1 MKLYSKFI
9 KFIKNKNIRNFPL
22 IEVVVD
28 DKQMNSWDC
37 FFQIE
42 EYPEETTHF
51 ECFEKEFQNFFL
63 KPLSEDLEN
72 FVQLQP
78 LINVHFR
85 ILDWNLLKDD
95 YIWKKHYQY
104 MLDKIITNSGIDI
117 DKKLIFFFQNTPILD
132 LNTKKCLFKRENK
145 IEEIFD
151 ISELKLKMH
160 QLQKLFIKFY
170 NFNFDFE
177 FLQFDKDVISEK
189 TVHQYKYFSNNLS
202 KNNKNIPLFNFQDIP
217 IVYDEMF
224 LFYKK
229 FPQIIIQGYI
239 QFVIDHDKYGT
250 FWISFYLVDPI
261 SCQDSILVKK
271 FLSKDIKKAKRE
283 RDDLINVLREGILIS
298 AVIEIKPSKP
308 IKDKVKSFYFNLKDY
323 KILDKSSIFFKKTDD
338 YIGKKRIEFHIHT
351 KMSNLDAITSAKDY
365 IELAEKWGHE
375 AITFTDHDG
384 LYAFPEIYKYIYNKN
399 IKVILG
405 VELDFIEEKPIFI
418 TNQEINLNKFSD
430 FVLKNHNYVV
440 LDIETTGFSKTRDR
454 IISIAAVKIQNGKI
468 IEYFDELINPG
479 KDIKISNL
487 IQRLTNISDEIL
499 LNKPHI
505 KEILSKFLDFIRD
518 CPNCVLVA
526 HNASFDIE
534 FLQETFK
541 NIGLYWPLL
550 PVIDTLTLAQKYFN
564 KILKYFS
571 LEKIVK
577 SFKIKLDSEGQY
589 HNALF
594 DARATAL
601 IFLEML
607 EQLEAQKI
615 FNFYDLQG
623 SLDIKFERPY
633 HVNIIVKNKKG
644 YNNLFHLIS
653 DALTRDF
660 IKKPRLLKS
669 NFEKYR
675 EGLLIGSGCFDSNV
689 FNIAL
694 YKNNYDLAKAI
705 SYYDYIEVQ
714 PPQAYRHII
723 YDLNGDSD
731 FDIDNSYGLSII
743 KDTIIKIIK
752 EAQRQNKIIIATGDV
767 HYLYPYE
774 KILREVYINAKLI
787 GGGLHRLSKYPSKF
801 LPDNYFLTTQ
811 EMLDSFN
818 FISDEK
824 LKKDLVINNTHLLNQ
839 QIEKFKFF
847 SDQLFNIPDDMFVKN
862 LKISSIRSEI
872 LNIVNEKIL
881 NLYGKLLHPIIKY
894 RIEQELSVI
903 APKDNLENNNIVA
916 IYYLSYLLVKK
927 STEDGYPVGS
937 RGSVGASLIANILGI
952 TEINPLPPHYRCV
965 VCKYT
970 IMKTSITETLT
981 SEYQNYLQ
989 SWPFVIDIQQYQKK
1003 FKTIFSGYDLPKE
1016 SCPFCNQPFVKD
1028 GQDIPF
1034 ETFLGFDGN
1043 KKPDID
1049 LNFSGD
1055 YQNQIHNYLREL
1067 LGENCVF
1074 RAGTIQTVAK
1084 QNAYGY
1090 IKSFMEEKQ
1099 IIIRDNE
1106 RDRRVIMI
1114 EGVKRSTGQHPGGIV
1129 IIPSGLSIY
1138 DVTPIQFPANDVS
1151 SEWKTT
1157 HFDYHALEKNLF
1169 KLDILGHDD
1178 PTLIKF
1184 LMDDVLKNPSE
1195 FPFSRFQDIPVDDN
1209 LVYEIFANKEECKT
1223 SQAIPEFGTP
1233 FVRNMLNE
1241 IYLKEKK
1248 FNFSTLV
1255 KVSGLSHGT
1264 GVWSGNAQDQLKDN
1278 KSIFDLI
1285 TCRDDILNYLIS
1297 KGLKKLISFEI
1308 MELVRKG
1315 KQNNDRQKWSALSKI
1330 MREHNVNDWYI
1341 ESLQKIQYLFPKPH
1355 AAAYVLMALRI
1366 AWFKVHAPLLFYK
1379 GYFSTRVSQ
1388 FDYENMMLTTD
1399 KIAQILQKSNEKDMK
1414 TVQKEKLHTLK
1425 IAKEMKDRG
1434 YNFLPIDLNK
1444 SEANL
1449 FVMEVSS
1456 NSLIMPFITIDGLG
1470 QVGANNI
1477 VKARGEKLFTQ
1488 QDFEK
1493 RVKLN
1498 KTILKKFHDLNLIQ
1512 QLPLE

>member
-9 KFIKNKNIRNFPL
+9 KFIKNKNIPNFPL

-28 DKQMNSWDC
+28 DKQINSWDC

-51 ECFEKEFQNFFL
+51 EFFEKEFQNFFL
-63 KPLSEDLEN
+63 KQLNEDLEN
-72 FVQLQP
+72 FAQLQP
-78 LINVHFR
+78 IINVHFR
-85 ILDWNLLKDD
+85 ILNWNLLKDD

-104 MLDKIITNSGIDI
+104 MLDKVMAYLDI
-117 DKKLIFFFQNTPILD
+117 DTELKNFFQKTPIILD
-132 LNTKKCLFKRENK
+132 IHNKTCLFKRQKNINEK
-145 IEEIFD
+145 QLE
-151 ISELKLKMH
+151 SKLLKLKN
-160 QLQKLFIKFY
+160 LFMQYFDF
-170 NFNFDFE
+170 NFNLDLLSLSNFKE
-177 FLQFDKDVISEK
+177 SSEKISRLILIKGYLQFINYDN
-189 TVHQYKYFSNNLS
+189 YKN
-202 KNNKNIPLFNFQDIP
+202 
-217 IVYDEMF
+217 
-224 LFYKK
+224 
-229 FPQIIIQGYI
+229 
-239 QFVIDHDKYGT
+239 
-250 FWISFYLVDPI
+250 WISFYLVE
-261 SCQDSILVKK
+261 SVSLQDSIKVTIFFK
-271 FLSKDIKKAKRE
+271 SKDENKAKKE
-283 RDDLINVLREGILIS
+283 RDYLINFLREGILIL
-298 AVIEIKPSKP
+298 AIIRIDKN
-308 IKDKVKSFYFNLKDY
+308 KDKFYFNLKDY
-323 KILDKSSIFFKKTDD
+323 EILDSSSIFFKKMDN
-338 YIGKKRIEFHIHT
+338 YPGKKRIEFHIHT
-351 KMSNLDAITSAKDY
+351 KMSNLDAITSAKNY

-375 AITFTDHDG
+375 AIAFTDHDG
-384 LYAFPEIYKYIYNKN
+384 LYAFPEISKYISDKN
-399 IKVILG
+399 IKAIVG
-405 VELDFIEEKPIFI
+405 VELNFVEEKPIFI
-418 TNQEINLNKFSD
+418 TNQEINVGKFAD
-430 FVLKNHNYVV
+430 FVLKNHCYVV
-440 LDIETTGFSKTRDR
+440 LDIETTGLSKVRDR

-468 IEYFDELINPG
+468 IEFFDELINPG
-479 KDIKISNL
+479 TDIKINHF
-487 IQRLTNISDEIL
+487 IQELTNISNDIL
-499 LNKPHI
+499 LKKPHI
-505 KEILSKFLDFIRD
+505 KEIFPKFLDFIKD
-518 CPNCVLVA
+518 CPDCVLVA

-534 FLQETFK
+534 FLQEVAK
-541 NIGLYWPLL
+541 QIGLSWPLL
-550 PVIDTLTLAQKYFN
+550 PIIDTLALAQKHFN
-564 KILKYFS
+564 TLLKYFN

-601 IFLEML
+601 VLLEML

-615 FNFYDLQG
+615 LNFYDLQG
-623 SLDIKFERPY
+623 PLDIKFERPY

-660 IKKPRLLKS
+660 MKTPRLLKS

-694 YKNNYDLAKAI
+694 SKDEYDLAKAI

-723 YDLNGDSD
+723 YDLNGSSE
-731 FDIDNSYGLSII
+731 FDNDNSYGLSII
-743 KDTIIKIIK
+743 QDTIFKIIK
-752 EAQRQNKIIIATGDV
+752 EARKQNKIIIATGDV
-767 HYLYPYE
+767 HYLYSCE
-774 KILREVYINAKLI
+774 KVLREVYINAKLI
-787 GGGLHRLSKYPSKF
+787 GGGIHRLSKYPSQF

-811 EMLDSFN
+811 EMLNAFD
-818 FISDEK
+818 FINDEQ
-824 LKKDLVINNTHLLNQ
+824 LKQDIVINNTHLLNQ
-839 QIEKFKFF
+839 QIEKFQFF
-847 SDQLFNIPDDMFVKN
+847 SNQLFNIPDDMFLKN
-862 LKISSIRSEI
+862 LKISSIRAEMI
-872 LNIVNEKIL
+872 GLINEKIF
-881 NLYGKLLHPIIKY
+881 NLYGHLLHPNVKD

-903 APKDNLENNNIVA
+903 APKDNLENNNIAA

-937 RGSVGASLIANILGI
+937 RGSVGASFIANILGI
-952 TEINPLPPHYRCV
+952 TEINPLPPHYRCAI
-965 VCKYT
+965 CKYI
-970 IMKTSITETLT
+970 IMKMGLTELQNV
-981 SEYQNYLQ
+981 EYQNYFK
-989 SWPFVIDIQQYQKK
+989 SYSFVIDIQKYQKH
-1003 FKTIFSGYDLPKE
+1003 FTNVFSGYDLPKE
-1016 SCPFCNQPFVKD
+1016 SCSICGKILIKD

-1034 ETFLGFDGN
+1034 ETFLGFGGN
-1043 KKPDID
+1043 RKPDID

-1055 YQNQIHNYLREL
+1055 YQNKIHNYFREL
-1067 LGENCVF
+1067 LGESCVF
-1074 RAGTIQTVAK
+1074 RVGTIQTVAK

-1090 IKSFMEEKQ
+1090 IRSFMEERQ
-1099 IIIRDNE
+1099 IAISDNE
-1106 RDRRVIMI
+1106 KDRRAIMI

-1129 IIPSGLSIY
+1129 IVPKGLSIY
-1138 DVTPIQFPANDVS
+1138 DVTPIQFPANDTS

-1184 LMDDVLKNPSE
+1184 LMDDVLQNPSS
-1195 FPFSRFQDIPVDDN
+1195 FPFRKFQDIPVDDQQ
-1209 LVYEIFANKEECKT
+1209 VYEFFANKSDYQT
-1223 SQAIPEFGTP
+1223 SRAIPEFGTP
-1233 FVRNMLNE
+1233 FVRDM
-1241 IYLKEKK
+1241 LKEINSEGKKFNFFK

-1264 GVWSGNAQDQLKDN
+1264 GVWSGNAQDHLKNN

-1297 KGLKKLISFEI
+1297 KGLEKLVAFEI

-1315 KQNNDRQKWSALSKI
+1315 QQNNDIQKWQNLSQI
-1330 MREHNVNDWYI
+1330 MREHNVDDWYI

-1388 FDYENMMLTTD
+1388 FDYDNMMLSSDEIDSIIKKLEKSD
-1399 KIAQILQKSNEKDMK
+1399 KINKKKMTL
-1414 TVQKEKLHTLK
+1414 VQKEKLHTLK

-1449 FVMEVSS
+1449 FVMELSS

-1498 KTILKKFHDLNLIQ
+1498 KTILKKFHDLNLIK

>member
-9 KFIKNKNIRNFPL
+9 KFIENKNIQNFPL
-22 IEVVVD
+22 IEVVVN
-28 DKQMNSWDC
+28 DKQINSWDC

-42 EYPEETTHF
+42 EYPEETIHF
-51 ECFEKEFQNFFL
+51 DFFEKEFQNFFL
-63 KPLSEDLEN
+63 KLLSEDLEN
-72 FVQLQP
+72 FVQLKP
-78 LINVHFR
+78 LINVHFL
-85 ILDWNLLKDD
+85 ILDWNLLKDNS
-95 YIWKKHYQY
+95 IWKKHYQY
-104 MLDKIITNSGIDI
+104 MLNKVMTGFFI
-117 DKKLIFFFQNTPILD
+117 DKKFEIFFQKTPVLD
-132 LNTKKCLFKRENK
+132 INNKKCLFEIQEK
-145 IEEIFD
+145 ILD
-151 ISELKLKMH
+151 ISELKLE
-160 QLQKLFIKFY
+160 LFKLKDLFMK
-170 NFNFDFE
+170 NFHFDFD
-177 FLQFDKDVISEK
+177 FDLLDYK
-189 TVHQYKYFSNNLS
+189 TNIIDEIKTINQNINVQKTSLI
-202 KNNKNIPLFNFQDIP
+202 KNKIKNISLSNFKEIP
-217 IVYDEMF
+217 IVYQEMCK
-224 LFYKK
+224 FYEK
-229 FPQIIIQGYI
+229 FSQIQIQGYV
-239 QFVIDHDKYGT
+239 QFIVNNDKYGM
-250 FWISFYLVDPI
+250 FWISFYLVDPV
-261 SCQDSILVKK
+261 SFQDSILVTK
-271 FLSKDIKKAKRE
+271 FLSKDIKKAQIE
-283 RDDLINVLREGILIS
+283 RDDLLNVLKEGILIS
-298 AVIEIKPSKP
+298 ATIEIKN
-308 IKDKVKSFYFNLKDY
+308 KVKNFYFNLKDY
-323 KILDKSSIFFKKTDD
+323 KILDSSSVFFKNMDN
-338 YIGKKRIEFHIHT
+338 YPGKKRIEFHIHT
-351 KMSNLDAITSAKDY
+351 KMSNLDAITSVKNY

-375 AITFTDHDG
+375 AIAFTDHDG
-384 LYAFPEIYKYIYNKN
+384 LYAFPEISKYIFDKN
-399 IKVILG
+399 IKAIAG
-405 VELDFIEEKPIFI
+405 VELDFVEEKPIFI
-418 TNQEINLNKFSD
+418 TNQDINLNKFSD
-430 FVLKNHNYVV
+430 FVLKNHCYIV
-440 LDIETTGFSKTRDR
+440 LDIETTGLSKVRDR
-454 IISIAAVKIQNGKI
+454 IISIAAVKIKNGKI
-468 IEYFDELINPG
+468 IEFFDELINPG
-479 KDIKISNL
+479 TDIKINRF
-487 IQRLTNISDEIL
+487 IQELTNISNDIL
-499 LNKPHI
+499 LKKPHI
-505 KEILSKFLDFIRD
+505 KDIFPKFLDFIKD
-518 CPNCVLVA
+518 CPDYVLVA

-534 FLQETFK
+534 FLQETAK
-541 NIGLYWPLL
+541 KINLSWPVC
-550 PVIDTLTLAQKYFN
+550 PIIDTLTLAQKHFN
-564 KILKYFS
+564 TSLKYFS

-577 SFKIKLDSEGQY
+577 AFKIKLDSEGQY

-607 EQLEAQKI
+607 EKLEKQQI
-615 FNFYDLQG
+615 LHFYDLQG
-623 SLDIKFERPY
+623 ALDIKWERSY

-644 YNNLFHLIS
+644 YNNLFHLMS
-653 DALTRDF
+653 DALTKDF
-660 IKKPRLLKS
+660 LKKPRLLKS

-694 YKNNYDLAKAI
+694 YKDEYDLARAI

-723 YDLNGDSD
+723 YDLNGSSE
-731 FDIDNSYGLSII
+731 FDKDNSYGLGII
-743 KDTIIKIIK
+743 KDTILKIIK
-752 EAQRQNKIIIATGDV
+752 EAQKQNKIIIATGDV

-787 GGGLHRLSKYPSKF
+787 GGGLHRLSKIPSEY

-811 EMLDSFN
+811 EMLNAFN
-818 FISDEK
+818 FIDNEQ
-824 LKKDLVINNTHLLNQ
+824 LKQDLVINNTHLLNQ
-839 QIEKFKFF
+839 QIEKFQFF
-847 SDQLFNIPDDMFVKN
+847 SNQLFNIPDDMFLKN
-862 LKISSIRSEI
+862 LKISSIRAEMMNLI
-872 LNIVNEKIL
+872 NEKIFH
-881 NLYGKLLHPIIKY
+881 LYGQVLHPNVKD
-894 RIEQELSVI
+894 RLEQELSVI
-903 APKDNLENNNIVA
+903 FSKDNFENNNIAA

-952 TEINPLPPHYRCV
+952 TEINPLPPHYRCFI
-965 VCKYT
+965 CKYI
-970 IMKTSITETLT
+970 IMKTSLIEIQNV
-981 SEYQNYLQ
+981 EYQNYLK
-989 SWPFVIDIQQYQKK
+989 SYPFVIDIQKHQEH
-1003 FKTIFSGYDLPKE
+1003 FTNVFSGYDLPKE
-1016 SCPFCNQPFVKD
+1016 SCSVCGQIFIKD

-1034 ETFLGFDGN
+1034 ETFLGFGGN
-1043 KKPDID
+1043 RKPDID

-1055 YQNQIHNYLREL
+1055 YQNKIHNYLREL

-1090 IKSFMEEKQ
+1090 IKSFMEERR
-1099 IIIRDNE
+1099 IVIRDNE

-1129 IIPSGLSIY
+1129 IIPKGLSIY

-1184 LMDDVLKNPSE
+1184 LMDDVLQNPSH
-1195 FPFSRFQDIPVDDN
+1195 FPFRRFQDIPVDDKQ
-1209 LVYEIFANKEECKT
+1209 VYEIFANKPKCQT

-1233 FVRNMLNE
+1233 FVCNMLKD

-1264 GVWSGNAQDQLKDN
+1264 GVWSGNAQDHLKDD

-1297 KGLKKLISFEI
+1297 KGLEKLIAFEI

-1315 KQNNDRQKWSALSKI
+1315 KQNHDRQKWQNLSQI
-1330 MREHNVNDWYI
+1330 MRKHNVDDWYI

-1388 FDYENMMLTTD
+1388 FDYDNMMLPPD
-1399 KIAQILQKSNEKDMK
+1399 KIQLFLKKSNEKEM
-1414 TVQKEKLHTLK
+1414 TSVQKEKLHTLK

-1449 FVMEVSS
+1449 FVMEISS

-1477 VKARGEKLFTQ
+1477 VKARGEVLFTQ

-1498 KTILKKFHDLNLIQ
+1498 KTILKKFYDLNLIK